1 MPNSAELSE
10 GCELAHPIG
19 ALFWRHAWCICPK
32 SGHFVPGLS
41 GVGDGRGEAMEQ
53 FRIDELARKLFE
65 SVPPAFRSMQQ
76 DLEANFRSVLRSS
89 LSKLDVV
96 TREEFDTQTKVLERT
111 RSKLEALEKKVAELE
126 AASAPTAPP
135 PVTPPPPVE

>member
-1 MPNSAELSE
+1 
-10 GCELAHPIG
+10 
-19 ALFWRHAWCICPK
+19 
-32 SGHFVPGLS
+32 
-41 GVGDGRGEAMEQ
+41 MEP
-53 FRIDELARKLFE
+53 FRIDEIARKLFE

-111 RSKLEALEKKVAELE
+111 RAKLEALEKKVAELE
-126 AASAPTAPP
+126 EQA
-135 PVTPPPPVE
+135 VGRQ